1 MMWETSA
8 VDLGGGLSSSETLST
23 ETMVMSSEVV
33 VLTEGARW
41 DMDLGVFAF
50 FEARGVLSEA
60 LRFAWPLRLV
70 RSRGIGRVYGKNVF
84 LGGIAAGDEKNEDA
98 NKVLILTVCK
108 KVGYDP
114 RTLVKREF
122 PY

>member
-1 MMWETSA
+1 MEMMWEILA
-8 VDLGGGLSSSETLST
+8 VDLGGGLLSSEALST

-60 LRFAWPLRLV
+60 LRFAWSLRLV
-70 RSRGIGRVYGKNVF
+70 RRHGIEQV
-84 LGGIAAGDEKNEDA
+84 
-98 NKVLILTVCK
+98 
-108 KVGYDP
+108 
-114 RTLVKREF
+114 
-122 PY
+122 

>member
-1 MMWETSA
+1 
-8 VDLGGGLSSSETLST
+8 
-23 ETMVMSSEVV
+23 MSSEVV

-98 NKVLILTVCK
+98 NKVLILTVCIK
-108 KVGYDP
+108 IP
-114 RTLVKREF
+114 HRR
-122 PY
+122 